1 MKIQFKL
8 ISYLLCALFGLLL
21 VSNPAMA
28 QTRTGV
34 QTRNPHGALHIDGKM
49 DNPKGV
55 GVPNNTA
62 ASNDIIIT
70 DEGKVGVG
78 TLTPNAA
85 MDLRSANNDN
95 AFGLGTTSLTA
106 STAGAGAFRYE
117 EVNKRLEFSDGV
129 RWSSS
134 YIAPNKVAVVAQI
147 VDNRSIPGNSFTT
160 LNNWQEDSDITNSFN
175 ASTGV
180 FTAPRTGYYSF
191 FLTYDFIMAWIN
203 YGTYTE
209 ARLMKGSTVL
219 GSAKKTFNRTS
230 RGTQAGALFHITVK
244 LQEGE
249 TAHMELYHNIAGW
262 EYRWT
267 GIPYIS
273 TQYQYYH
280 PRNLR
285 TNTNQQDPNA
295 GFNHI
300 SIVEH

>member
-1 MKIQFKL
+1 MKIQFK
-8 ISYLLCALFGLLL
+8 IITYMLCVLFGLLL
-21 VSNPAMA
+21 VSNPATA

-34 QTRNPHGALHIDGKM
+34 QTRNPQGALHVDGKM

-55 GVPNNTA
+55 GVPNNTV

-78 TLTPNAA
+78 TLTPKAA

-95 AFGLGTTSLTA
+95 AFGLGTTTLAA
-106 STAGAGAFRYE
+106 SMAEAGAFRYE

-134 YIAPNKVAVVAQI
+134 YIAPNKAAVVAQI
-147 VDNRSIPGNSFTT
+147 VDNKSIPGNAFTT
-160 LNNWQEDSDITNSFN
+160 LNNWREDKDITSSFN

-180 FTAPRTGYYSF
+180 FMAPRTGYYSF
-191 FLTYDFIMAWIN
+191 FLTYDFMMAWIN
-203 YGTYTE
+203 YETYTE

-244 LQEGE
+244 LQQGE
-249 TAHMELYHNIAGW
+249 TAHMQLYHNLGGW
-262 EYRWT
+262 ENRWGT
-267 GIPYIS
+267 R
-273 TQYQYYH
+273 YYF
-280 PRNLR
+280 PRDLR
-285 TNTNQQDPNA
+285 THINQQDSNS